1 MLVKLVKCKIYII
14 IILTIQSQ
22 TRAHYYASLFF
33 LWGGILM
40 KRTIILPLI
49 CIALFLFI
57 AYSHLGRKNK
67 KDSKSKKPG
76 RSKKPDQYCPN
87 TDKDSESLSNTDKG
101 SETQKDTIILARAI
115 NISFCI
121 KNLLMTQEKIATL
134 FGGFFYFSS
143 VNFLIFVL
151 LLGK

>member
-67 KDSKSKKPG
+67 KDSKSNKPDQLKKPG
-76 RSKKPDQYCPN
+76 QSKKLEQNFSN
-87 TDKDSESLSNTDKG
+87 TDKDSETFSDTDKG

-115 NISFCI
+115 NASFCI
-121 KNLLMTQEKIATL
+121 KNLLMTQEKNCDPLRRVFL
-134 FGGFFYFSS
+134 FFPL
-143 VNFLIFVL
+143 LIS
-151 LLGK
+151 